1 MWKYAGVLLVLLT
14 ASCGG
19 GTEMCPEYPDIF
31 PDYVGVTVP
40 YGTAPLRF
48 RMSDGNRAS
57 VSIRSVADTLWYEV
71 SSRRVK
77 YRPFPVYL
85 SGDAIDPYIV
95 YRLIEPGYESW
106 HDIEIR
112 QREISSFRERTVVS
126 NSVNA
131 KGCIN
136 CHHFAGGD
144 PSRMIFHARGAG
156 GGTVFLD
163 GEKAS
168 LLPISATYPAW
179 HPGGRYVAFSSNTT
193 RQCFTID
200 SSQPV
205 EVYDTESDI
214 VLLDLETGS
223 LTPVPA
229 LTGPDIL
236 ETFPAWSED
245 GGTLYYC
252 AADNVEDIADN
263 RGEVH
268 YRLMS
273 ISFDGKGIFS
283 EEPCTVWQDDSSSVS
298 FPRVKGDRIMFT
310 KSSYGTFPI
319 WHREADLWILDTSTG
334 TAAPAEG
341 LNSDDT
347 ESYHSWSSNG
357 RWIVFS
363 SRRLDGRYTRLYISH
378 CNPDGTFT
386 KPFLLPQRK
395 AEHNTLRLKS
405 YNIPEF
411 VTSPVPDRRKSISKL
426 FDR

>member
-1 MWKYAGVLLVLLT
+1 MWKYAGILLVLLA
-14 ASCGG
+14 ASCCGG
-19 GTEMCPEYPDIF
+19 VETCSEYPDIF

-48 RMSDGNRAS
+48 RMSDGRRSS
-57 VSIRSVADTLWYEV
+57 VNVRSNADTVWYEV
-71 SSRRVK
+71 VSRGVR
-77 YRPFPVYL
+77 YRPFPVYM
-85 SGDAIDPYIV
+85 SEDAIDPYIV

-106 HDIEIR
+106 HDMEIR
-112 QREISSFRERTVVS
+112 QRELSSFRERTVVS
-126 NSVNA
+126 NRVNG
-131 KGCIN
+131 KGCVN
-136 CHHFAGGD
+136 CHHFAKGD

-156 GGTVFLD
+156 GGTVYLD
-163 GEKAS
+163 GDKAS
-168 LLPISATYPAW
+168 LLPVRATYPAW

-193 RQCFTID
+193 RQCFSIG

-214 VLLDLETGS
+214 VLLDLETGAM
-223 LTPVPA
+223 TPVPA
-229 LTGPDIL
+229 LTGPDVL

-252 AADNVEDIADN
+252 AADNVLDIADN
-263 RGEVH
+263 RGDVH

-273 ISFDGKGIFS
+273 IGFDGKGNFS
-283 EEPCTVWQDDSSSVS
+283 DEPCMVWQDDSASVS
-298 FPRVKGDRIMFT
+298 FPRVKGDRVMFT

-319 WHREADLWILDTSTG
+319 WHREADLWTLDMLTG
-334 TAAPAEG
+334 VAAPAAG

-357 RWIVFS
+357 RWVVFS
-363 SRRLDGRYTRLYISH
+363 SRRLDGRYTRLFISH
-378 CNPDGTFT
+378 CNDDGSFT

-395 AEHNTLRLKS
+395 ADHNTLRLKS

-411 VTSPVPDRRKSISKL
+411 VTDPVPDRRKSISKL
-426 FDR
+426 FDL